1 MQKSIIK
8 LAFLINAT
16 SRLRLSAVF
25 LEAS

>member
-16 SRLRLSAVF
+16 STLRLSAVF